1 MPRSTPP
8 CRLPCRC
15 GELSRQHQCTLY
27 SDHLPFHPAFT
38 ARCGWCYGPT
48 LAACSSQ
55 WRSRRCDSLDGCHQ
69 YSPGSAR
76 GQRDTRCALPCSRT
90 RPTSLGRSRVRRLA
104 PFAPLLFPA
113 LAVPFSCSLRPASC
127 SFRPASR
134 PFSLVAAAIAVA
146 VVVAVAVANAVA
158 IAAAVAITVAIDVA
172 VAVTVASAVA
182 IAVAAAVAVAVAN
195 AVAIAADIAVAVAVA
210 IAVTVAVAVAITSVI
225 AVAVAITSVIAVAAP
240 LVLPAADVRS
250 GAPASCCA
258 RLLALHSG
266 GRCP

>member
-1 MPRSTPP
+1 VPRSTPP

-27 SDHLPFHPAFT
+27 SDHLPFHPAST
-38 ARCGWCYGPT
+38 ARCGWCDGPT
-48 LAACSSQ
+48 LAACSSR
-55 WRSRRCDSLDGCHQ
+55 WRSRRRDSLDGCHQ

-90 RPTSLGRSRVRRLA
+90 RPTALGRTRARRLA
-104 PFAPLLFPA
+104 PFALLLFPA
-113 LAVPFSCSLRPASC
+113 LAVPFSCSLCPASC
-127 SFRPASR
+127 SLRPASR
-134 PFSLVAAAIAVA
+134 PFSLAAVAIAVA
-146 VVVAVAVANAVA
+146 VVIAVAAANAVA
-158 IAAAVAITVAIDVA
+158 IAAAVAIAVAIDIA

-182 IAVAAAVAVAVAN
+182 IAN
-195 AVAIAADIAVAVAVA
+195 AVAIAIDIAVAIAVA
-210 IAVTVAVAVAITSVI
+210 IAVTVAVAVAGAI
-225 AVAVAITSVIAVAAP
+225 AVAVAIAIDIDIAVAAP

>member
-27 SDHLPFHPAFT
+27 SDHLPFHPAST

-48 LAACSSQ
+48 PAACSSR

-76 GQRDTRCALPCSRT
+76 GQRDTRCALPCSRA
-90 RPTSLGRSRVRRLA
+90 RPTALGRARARRLA
-104 PFAPLLFPA
+104 PFALLLLPA
-113 LAVPFSCSLRPASC
+113 LAVPFSCSPRPASC
-127 SFRPASR
+127 SLRPASR
-134 PFSLVAAAIAVA
+134 PFSLVAVAIAVA
-146 VVVAVAVANAVA
+146 VAVAVAVAYAVA
-158 IAAAVAITVAIDVA
+158 AAPAVDVA

-182 IAVAAAVAVAVAN
+182 IAVAAAVA
-195 AVAIAADIAVAVAVA
+195 
-210 IAVTVAVAVAITSVI
+210 IAVTVAVAVAGAI
-225 AVAVAITSVIAVAAP
+225 AVAVAVAVTSAFAVTAP
-240 LVLPAADVRS
+240 LVLQAADVRS